1 MFFFHYVLAVV
12 NLVSQ
17 YNILGK
23 SKGRNLSETVS
34 DMETTQMKEQR
45 KTYVYQSRTFNKKRL
60 KRGKSINIIAS
71 KESPT

>member
-34 DMETTQMKEQR
+34 DMETTQMK
-45 KTYVYQSRTFNKKRL
+45 
-60 KRGKSINIIAS
+60 
-71 KESPT
+71 